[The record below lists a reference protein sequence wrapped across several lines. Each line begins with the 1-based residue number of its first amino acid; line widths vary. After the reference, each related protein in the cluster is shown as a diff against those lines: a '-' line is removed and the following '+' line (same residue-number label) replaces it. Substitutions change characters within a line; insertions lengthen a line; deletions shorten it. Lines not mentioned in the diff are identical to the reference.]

1 MIEIGSKISDILS
14 SYKTSLDESQRRYEG
29 MLEDRMQY
37 TEEFYNEFLHTL
49 IRQYPNFKDNPN
61 RRSVLKNKIQ
71 TFFGEDEIK
80 FAAVDGTSY
89 KQESQDYMVFFGAS
103 YAVRGSIKF
112 SEDPPTTS
120 YDRWSPEQDVSMV
133 AYVPIPF
140 AHLGDLVEEQ
150 FVINSDNETI
160 NLMSIHNSLMQ
171 LAEIYLIFDLVSAS
185 SLRPKII
192 LWDQSMSGVMASTDI
207 GTKNIG
213 IVGTRFRG
221 REVGYTDL
229 IVAYSHPYNDQLDI
243 PSIKDYR
250 FYNRILMELFKVK
263 KIKISQL
270 AANLKISKEKLL
282 HELNTPMVRNNLI
295 VSAINKDGLIR
306 LDNDSDIIEINQ
318 QSQYVDSWDY
328 MRSYFENIC
337 RRLFKD
343 KDSNA
348 LTYSKLRGNKVV
360 ETWMTTNDL
369 KFLIALGIRIV
380 TEECWKNK
388 VMLVGIVK
396 DSASKYFIRNYLG
409 VMNEYKHYTFTEK
422 QLLWT
427 DRTVLEALPVIDE
440 NLSAPWSTIEFD
452 SVFMTLAM
460 RISDNQPKPVLSG
473 VQGNVVNTERLYLR
487 SLAQFFLSREK
498 ATPLMGHVIF
508 VDRLSF
514 PSLDANTTQIKFEGS
529 EIGVVEPI
537 IYPNSLDKNDGQ
549 ELMMYLLEILT
560 RNLYPDVIGYPD
572 PLHKADWGAKS
583 VEKKVKYMI
592 SSSDTSMKRKPLVKT
607 LREIRSKYRRI

>member
-1 MIEIGSKISDILS
+1 MGSKISDILS
-14 SYKTSLDESQRRYEG
+14 SYKKSLDESQSRYEG
-29 MLEDRMQY
+29 MMEGRMQS
-37 TEEFYNEFLHTL
+37 TEEFYNEFLLNL
-49 IRQYPNFKDNPN
+49 IKEYPNLKNNPN

-112 SEDPPTTS
+112 TDDPPSTT
-120 YDRWSPEQDVSMV
+120 YERWSPEQDVSMV

-171 LAEIYLIFDLVSAS
+171 LSEIYLIFDLVSAS
-185 SLRPKII
+185 SLRPKIV
-192 LWDQSMSGVMASTDI
+192 LWDQSMSGVLASTDI
-207 GTKNIG
+207 GTTKIG

-221 REVGYTDL
+221 REIGYTDL
-229 IVAYSHPYNDQLDI
+229 IIAYSHPYNEQLNV
-243 PSIKDYR
+243 PSTKDYR
-250 FYNRILMELFKVK
+250 FYNRVLMELFKTK

-270 AANLKISKEKLL
+270 AINLHVTREKLL
-282 HELNTPMVRNNLI
+282 DELDTPMVKNNLI
-295 VSAINKDGLIR
+295 VRANNKDALIN
-306 LDNDSDIIEINQ
+306 LDLSNDLIEINQ
-318 QSQYVDSWDY
+318 QSQFVDSWDY
-328 MRSYFENIC
+328 MRGYFENTC
-337 RRLFKD
+337 KRLFKD
-343 KDSNA
+343 KDVTA
-348 LTYSKLRGNKVV
+348 LTYSKGSGNERI
-360 ETWMTTNDL
+360 ETWMTPNDL
-369 KFLIALGIRIV
+369 KFLVALGIRIV

-396 DSASKYFIRNYLG
+396 DSASKYLIRNYLG
-409 VMNEYKHYTFTEK
+409 VMKEYKHYSFTEK

-440 NLSAPWSTIEFD
+440 KLTAPWSTIEFD

-460 RISDNQPKPVLSG
+460 RMNEEHPVPSLQG
-473 VQGNVVNTERLYLR
+473 VQGNVVNTERLFLR

-498 ATPLMGHVIF
+498 ITPLMGHVIF
-508 VDRLSF
+508 VDRLAF
-514 PSLDANTTQIKFEGS
+514 PSLDSNTSQIILKERQ
-529 EIGVVEPI
+529 IGVVEPI
-537 IYPNSLDKNDGQ
+537 VYLGDSSKNDGQ
-549 ELMMYLLEILT
+549 EIMMYLLEILT

-583 VEKKVKYMI
+583 VERKVKYMI
-592 SSSDTSMKRKPLVKT
+592 SSSDTSMRRKPLVKT
-607 LREIRSKYRRI
+607 LREIREKYRRI